1 MLRGTSSIH
10 RTTHRPM
17 TSVISRTKLVSLA
30 VLAFVGGIFFASSM
44 EWTERLF
51 AQGGARPRAE
61 QVQTLADASN
71 AFVSISEALTP
82 AVVSVQAERITR
94 GTARRQMPPG
104 VPPGFE
110 EFFRQFE
117 APPSQ
122 PRTQESSGSGFLV
135 SRDGYI
141 LTNNHVVEGA
151 DQVKVAMQ
159 DRRVFDAKIIGRDP
173 TTDVAVLKIEGSNFT
188 AVTFGDDAA
197 LRVGEWVLAIGNPL
211 GLDFTVTAGIVS
223 AKGRGLNGLQRT
235 QYDISDMIQT
245 DAAINPGNSGG
256 PLVNARG
263 AVVGINSAIASQTG
277 FYSGYGF
284 AIPITLAKQV
294 MDDLIQYGE
303 VRRAVIGVA
312 INEVTPEDAAVAGL
326 SQIAGVKVGGFSG
339 EDSPAMKAGIEPGD
353 VIVKADGKAVDRVS
367 ALQRVIRAK
376 KPGEVV
382 PVEVMRYGTKKNFQI
397 RLGAAPKDNG
407 VVADAGA
414 APTSGTSVSG
424 TRLGIGVEA
433 LSSELIQ
440 GLRIP
445 EGYRGVRVAE
455 IEAGGPAEGRLAVG
469 DIIVEVLPAKKKV
482 GSPSDV
488 YRALEGI
495 RGGAYVSFLIYRP
508 VRGGTG
514 STTVVNLRVRDGK

>member
-1 MLRGTSSIH
+1 M
-10 RTTHRPM
+10 TT
-17 TSVISRTKLVSLA
+17 VISRTKLVSLA

-94 GTARRQMPPG
+94 GNARRPMQ

-117 APPSQ
+117 GPPAQ

-135 SRDGYI
+135 SKDGYI

-173 TTDVAVLKIEGSNFT
+173 TTDVAVLKIEGKDLT
-188 AVTFGDDAA
+188 AVTFGDDAG

-263 AVVGINSAIASQTG
+263 EVVGINSAIASQTG

-294 MDDLIQYGE
+294 MDDLIQHGE

-326 SQIAGVKVGGFSG
+326 SGIAGVRVGGFSG

-376 KPGEVV
+376 KPGDVV
-382 PVEVMRYGTKKNFQI
+382 PVEVMRYGTKRNFQI

-407 VVADAGA
+407 VVADAAA
-414 APTSGTSVSG
+414 APATGASVSN
-424 TRLGIGVEA
+424 TRLGLSVEA
-433 LSSELIQ
+433 LSSELVQ
-440 GLRIP
+440 GLKIP
-445 EGYRGVRVAE
+445 EGYRGARVAE

-469 DIIVEVLPAKKKV
+469 DIIAEVLPAKKKI

-495 RGGAYVSFLIYRP
+495 KGGAYVSFLIYRP

-514 STTVVNLRVRDGK
+514 STTVVNLRVRDAK